1 MGRVSS
7 TEKNSAIE
15 GTDRESFIF
24 MRSLQEQEPINGL
37 LRRPWIFIMVERGG
51 GAAGG
56 GEGGESSS
64 LVSYLGLPQCTRIRK
79 GYEVRPLTSAIGGW

>member
-37 LRRPWIFIMVERGG
+37 LRRPWIFIMVKKGG
-51 GAAGG
+51 GGG
-56 GEGGESSS
+56 RREGVRVGS
-64 LVSYLGLPQCTRIRK
+64 L
-79 GYEVRPLTSAIGGW
+79 PL

>member
-37 LRRPWIFIMVERGG
+37 LRRPWIFIMVKKGG
-51 GAAGG
+51 GGRR
-56 GEGGESSS
+56 EGVRVGS
-64 LVSYLGLPQCTRIRK
+64 L
-79 GYEVRPLTSAIGGW
+79 PL

>member
-37 LRRPWIFIMVERGG
+37 LRRPWIFIMVKKGGAGG
-51 GAAGG
+51 GA
-56 GEGGESSS
+56 GGESSS

-79 GYEVRPLTSAIGGW
+79 GYEVRPLTFAIGGW

>member
-15 GTDRESFIF
+15 GTDHESFIF

-37 LRRPWIFIMVERGG
+37 LRRPWIFIMVERG

>member
-51 GAAGG
+51 GGRG
-56 GEGGESSS
+56 
-64 LVSYLGLPQCTRIRK
+64 
-79 GYEVRPLTSAIGGW
+79 

>member
-51 GAAGG
+51 GGRR
-56 GEGGESSS
+56 EGVRVGS
-64 LVSYLGLPQCTRIRK
+64 L
-79 GYEVRPLTSAIGGW
+79 PL

>member
-15 GTDRESFIF
+15 GTDHESFIF

-37 LRRPWIFIMVERGG
+37 LRRPWIFIMVKKGG
-51 GAAGG
+51 R
-56 GEGGESSS
+56 EGGREGVRVGS
-64 LVSYLGLPQCTRIRK
+64 L
-79 GYEVRPLTSAIGGW
+79 PL